1 MYLLCTFIFM
11 LLQGNFMINC
21 LIYIEEKLR
30 KFNNEGLKSGEIFFG
45 WIFLSI
51 NFIKGKW
58 VKRVHWNIIFCT
70 VSLLLYLLK
79 SMKNIVEK
87 QEACLTPNPFDLKI
101 DL

>member
-1 MYLLCTFIFM
+1 
-11 LLQGNFMINC
+11 MINC

-30 KFNNEGLKSGEIFFG
+30 KVNNEGLKSVENFFG

-51 NFIKGKW
+51 ISSRVSGL
-58 VKRVHWNIIFCT
+58 KRVHWNIIFCT